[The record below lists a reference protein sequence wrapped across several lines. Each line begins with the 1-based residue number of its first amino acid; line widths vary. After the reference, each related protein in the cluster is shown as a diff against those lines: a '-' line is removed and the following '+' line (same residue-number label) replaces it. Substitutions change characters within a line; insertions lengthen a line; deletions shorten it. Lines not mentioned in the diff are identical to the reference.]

1 MSEFRLLEAALAGR
15 AFSRAEIRAM
25 TMPEIE
31 TYVSILSGKPGA
43 VSGGNGRRM
52 VPMRRKGR

>member
-1 MSEFRLLEAALAGR
+1 MRELRLLETALAGR

-31 TYVSILSGKPGA
+31 SYVSILSGKPGP
-43 VSGGNGRRM
+43 SGTGRRM

>member
-1 MSEFRLLEAALAGR
+1 MRELRLLETALAGR

-31 TYVSILSGKPGA
+31 SFVSILSGKPGP
-43 VSGGNGRRM
+43 SGTGRRM
-52 VPMRRKGR
+52 VPVRRKGR